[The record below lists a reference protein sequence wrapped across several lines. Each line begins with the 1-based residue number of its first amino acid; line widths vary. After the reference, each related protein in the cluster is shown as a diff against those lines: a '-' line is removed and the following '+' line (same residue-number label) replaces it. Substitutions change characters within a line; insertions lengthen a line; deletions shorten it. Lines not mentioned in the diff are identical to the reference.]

1 MKLDALAK
9 KELIMMFLI
18 ILGTILWIA
27 LAFWP
32 ATIARRKGYSFI
44 LFFLISLFFWWITLF
59 VTLFMKNKNQPVS
72 TPPAS

>member
-1 MKLDALAK
+1 
-9 KELIMMFLI
+9 MMFLI

>member
-1 MKLDALAK
+1 
-9 KELIMMFLI
+9 MMFFI

-44 LFFLISLFFWWITLF
+44 LFFLISLLFWWITLF
-59 VTLFMKNKNQPVS
+59 VTLFMKDKAA
-72 TPPAS
+72 PPASPQAPGI